1 MSRCAYRISWIRDV
15 DEPGLS
21 ISYTITEGEVAAE
34 NEVQRSSGVGN
45 ETVSVTR
52 YRATRILEDSNTR
65 SFSRSSYI
73 AELNQYMADTYV
85 TGDRTAI
92 SEQAL

>member
-34 NEVQRSSGVGN
+34 NEVQRSAGVGN

-52 YRATRILEDSNTR
+52 YRAPRILEGPTIR
-65 SFSRSSYI
+65 TFARASYI

-92 SEQAL
+92 SEQAV